1 MKNQKKLLQFFLYF
15 FSPIKMYKHTV
26 HQKLKLYIILKVLNI
41 ELYQEEMKTNVVNL
55 FLNNFRNP
63 FYLLNLNA

>member
-1 MKNQKKLLQFFLYF
+1 
-15 FSPIKMYKHTV
+15 MYKDTV